1 MKRELICGA
10 AIGAITVALTAFNAM
25 AESYTITGTVT
36 GVEPVYRT
44 KTVTTPVQK
53 CWTEEVPVYGYTE
66 GKKDPT
72 GDMLTGAIIGG
83 IIGNNLKGEKGGG
96 AAGAVLGGILGH
108 QNAKKKGSQVI
119 TGYRQVQQC
128 KTTYVNQ
135 TEEYLAGYKIQYEAL
150 GLKGT
155 ISSSRN
161 RSVGDSIRVN
171 VNINAY

>member
-10 AIGAITVALTAFNAM
+10 AICFITGALTAFNAM
-25 AESYTITGTVT
+25 AESYTVTGTVT

-83 IIGNNLKGEKGGG
+83 IIGNNLKGEKHGG

-108 QNAKKKGSQVI
+108 QNATKGEQVI
-119 TGYRQVQQC
+119 TGYR
-128 KTTYVNQ
+128 TVNKCATQ
-135 TEEYLAGYKIQYEAL
+135 YNDVTEEYLAGYKIQYEAL

-155 ISSSRN
+155 VSSTRS
-161 RSVGDSIRVN
+161 RSVGESINVS

>member
-108 QNAKKKGSQVI
+108 QNATKGEQVI
-119 TGYRQVQQC
+119 TGYR
-128 KTTYVNQ
+128 TVNKCATHYDDV